1 MILDVHQEMTD
12 LSFLNAIV
20 NESFRN
26 SDHLLS
32 SVYHARLIKV
42 SNARKM
48 SHYKISSTMHGLVI
62 PQYETSDINFA
73 DTFDLS
79 VFHV

>member
-1 MILDVHQEMTD
+1 MI
-12 LSFLNAIV
+12 AIV
-20 NESFRN
+20 NDFFRN

-32 SVYHARLIKV
+32 SVHHAGLIKV
-42 SNARKM
+42 SNARKL
-48 SHYKISSTMHGLVI
+48 SHYKISPTMHGLVI

-79 VFHV
+79 VLHV